1 MKPIRQHAIWGHRG
15 TFILAAT
22 GSAVGLGNIWKFP
35 YITGE
40 NGGGAFVLMYLLC
53 IFLIGIPILTA
64 EILLGR
70 HGRANPI
77 ASMGKARR
85 ESGAGRAWTLI
96 GWMGV
101 LAGFLILSY
110 YSVIAGWTL
119 EYLSAS
125 LHGSFEGLDGARSDA
140 LFNELLADKSRLVQW
155 QTAFVA
161 LTALVLIFEVN
172 KGLELAI
179 RLMMPLLFVLLL
191 VLLGYAIYA
200 GDFARGARF
209 LFSFHPEN
217 LTWAAALTALG
228 HAFFTLSLAMG
239 AIMAYGAYMPGH
251 SAIGKTAITIA
262 LLDTLVALVAGLA
275 IFPLVFATPGIEPG
289 AGPGLMFVTL
299 PVAFGNMPMGLVF
312 GSCFFLLV
320 MLAAWSSTISL
331 LEPVVAY
338 LTERFKFHRISA
350 NLLIA
355 CSAWV
360 LGLGTVFSFNDWSE
374 FKPLLGMTVFG
385 FIDFLTTNILLPLGG
400 LLIAIFVGWVA
411 KRELVAHELRFDS
424 PGFVTLLYWLLRYV
438 SPVLVLLVLIS
449 GLYPVAKNLLLGA
462 A

>member
-1 MKPIRQHAIWGHRG
+1 MKAIRQHAIWGHRG

-53 IFLIGIPILTA
+53 VLLIGIPILTA

-85 ESGAGRAWTLI
+85 ESGAAKAWTLI

-101 LAGFLILSY
+101 ASGFLILSY

-119 EYLSAS
+119 EYLSAAIN
-125 LHGSFEGLDGARSDA
+125 GNFEGLDGVRSGA
-140 LFNELLADKSRLVQW
+140 MFEELLADKSRLVRW

-179 RLMMPLLFVLLL
+179 RLMMPLLFLLL
-191 VLLGYAIYA
+191 LILVGYAIYA
-200 GDFARGARF
+200 GDFARGASF

-217 LTWAAALTALG
+217 LSWSAALVALG

-251 SAIGKTAITIA
+251 SAIGKSAITIA
-262 LLDTLVALVAGLA
+262 LLDTTVALMAGLA

-299 PVAFGNMPMGLVF
+299 PVAFGNMPMGMIF
-312 GSCFFLLV
+312 GSLFFLLV

-338 LTERFKFHRISA
+338 LTERFRFHRISA
-350 NLLIA
+350 NLLIV

-360 LGLGTVFSFNDWSE
+360 LGLGTVFSFNDWAD
-374 FKPLLGMTVFG
+374 FKPLLGMTIFG
-385 FIDFLTTNILLPLGG
+385 FIDFLTTNIMLPLGG
-400 LLIAIFVGWVA
+400 MLIAVFVGWVI
-411 KRELVAHELRFDS
+411 KQDIIVHELRFDS
-424 PGFVTLLYWLLRYV
+424 PVFVRLLQQLLRYL
-438 SPVLVLLVLIS
+438 SPVLVFVVLIS
-449 GLYPVAKNLLLGA
+449 GLYPVIKNLISGVA
-462 A
+462 